1 MGRFVDVAS
10 AFPTVLFS
18 FPLVVVAAYWILAL
32 SGVIGLDGDEAAG
45 GAEATGLAGLLAGL
59 GLGGVPVTVTVSLL
73 VVIAWFTSL
82 AGSTLVTGTPA
93 LTAVLVAALA
103 CAWLGTRL
111 LTLPLR
117 RAVPKERVP
126 SRADFVGRTCVIRT
140 GRVSGTFGQAEAT
153 SADGSSAL
161 IQVRQTGD
169 ETFLAGGT
177 ALIFAYDD
185 DGEFFWVTPYDAE
198 LDPDRPL

>member
-1 MGRFVDVAS
+1 MGRFVDAAS

-18 FPLVVVAAYWILAL
+18 FLLMVVVAYWVLAL
-32 SGVIGLDGDEAAG
+32 FGVTGLDGDETAD
-45 GAEATGLAGLLAGL
+45 GAETAGLSGLLSGL
-59 GLGGVPVTVTVSLL
+59 GLGGVPVAVTVSLL

-93 LTAVLVAALA
+93 LAAVLVAVLA

-126 SRADFVGRTCVIRT
+126 SRADFVGRMCVIRT
-140 GRVSGTFGQAEAT
+140 GRVSRSFGQAEVT

-169 ETFLAGGT
+169 DVFLAGGT
-177 ALIFAYDD
+177 ALIFAYDS

-198 LDPDRPL
+198 LDPDRPI